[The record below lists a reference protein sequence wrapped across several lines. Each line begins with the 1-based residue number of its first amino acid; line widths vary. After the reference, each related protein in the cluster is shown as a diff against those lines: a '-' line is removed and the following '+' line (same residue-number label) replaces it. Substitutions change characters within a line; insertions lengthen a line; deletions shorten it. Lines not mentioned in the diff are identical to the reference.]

1 MLKRSACLAVCL
13 SAPSLAL
20 ADQLV
25 LNNGDTL
32 QGDIVSIADG
42 QMVFNSPVL
51 GELKI
56 AMSKLQS
63 FSSDETVKLQ
73 LVDGSVI
80 EPRLGSSASGFIEL
94 ADIENPQTLAVNQ
107 IRGINPAPGKPVEW
121 TGKLF
126 AGLNVQTGNTEAQDM
141 DLDVKA
147 TRETKGDRIILDARY
162 EEDRREDDT
171 SGDLSTSKRYYA
183 LGGHYDYFV
192 SERTYIYGDAR
203 TEKETTANLDQR
215 IKLGGGSGYR
225 WLETSRTRF
234 EVEGGLSWVS
244 EEFTNNSNDEEYTAL
259 RAATRLTHDL
269 TSDIGFFNEAEW
281 LVSLD
286 DSEDQLFSMDTG
298 LAYQVNGHLSL
309 EAKLHYDWDKSPSA
323 GNKKDDSRYVFG
335 VSWGF

>member
-13 SAPSLAL
+13 SASSLAF

-32 QGDIVSIADG
+32 QGKIVSMADG
-42 QMVFNSPVL
+42 QMIFNSPVL
-51 GELKI
+51 GELKV

-63 FSSDETVKLQ
+63 FSTDEPIKLQ
-73 LVDGSVI
+73 LVGGLLV
-80 EPRLGSSASGFIEL
+80 EPRLSSSTSGFVVL
-94 ADIENPQTLAVNQ
+94 SDIENPQTLAVDQ
-107 IRGINPAPGKPVEW
+107 ISGINPTPEKPVKW

-126 AGLNVQTGNTEAQDM
+126 AGVNVQTGNTKAQDV
-141 DLDVKA
+141 DLDVK
-147 TRETKGDRIILDARY
+147 TIRETKGDRVILDARY
-162 EEDRREDDT
+162 EEDRREDDA

-183 LGGHYDYFV
+183 LGAHYDYFV
-192 SERTYIYGDAR
+192 SERVYLYGDGR

-215 IKLGGGSGYR
+215 IKLGVGSGYR
-225 WLETSRTRF
+225 WVETSRTRF

-269 TSDIGFFNEAEW
+269 TSDIDFFNDAEW
-281 LVSLD
+281 LASLQ